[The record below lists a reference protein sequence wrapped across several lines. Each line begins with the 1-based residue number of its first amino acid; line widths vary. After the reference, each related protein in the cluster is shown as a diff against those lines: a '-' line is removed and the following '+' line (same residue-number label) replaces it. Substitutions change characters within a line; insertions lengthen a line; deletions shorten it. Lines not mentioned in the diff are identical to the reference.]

1 MNANYFSER
10 EYGPKPRTNEVI
22 STEIWCGIAAEIT
35 ARIGDGS
42 FGNVFPQNCDEGPIP
57 VGTDMREMGA
67 ALKAE
72 VPEIPWPLDSD
83 VPETHAIL
91 DFIEFCYKRIA
102 KPEKLPIDGRHQSY
116 YKHNHL
122 TYDIEF
128 GKTEFRDTVN
138 RIFARNGLAYDL
150 KENGQIERLAPPGL
164 RDILK
169 LAVFNTSDSELDKM
183 LESARR
189 KFLDPNPDI
198 RREALE
204 KLWDAWERLKTLEAG
219 NDKKSQVKALLDKA
233 ASEQDFRD
241 RLESEARELTEIG
254 NQFQIR
260 HSETSQVS
268 LQSDAHVDYLFHR
281 MFALIWLI
289 LQQPT

>member
-1 MNANYFSER
+1 MNADYFSDR

-22 STEIWCGIAAEIT
+22 SADVWCGTAAEIT

-42 FGNVFPQNCDEGPIP
+42 FGKVFPQNCDEGPIP

-83 VPETHAIL
+83 VPKTHAIL

-122 TYDIEF
+122 TYDIES
-128 GKTEFRDTVN
+128 GKTEFRDKVN
-138 RIFARNGLAYDL
+138 LIFARNGLAYDL

-169 LAVFNTSDSELDKM
+169 SAVFNTSDSELDKM

-189 KFLDPNPDI
+189 KFLDPNPAV
-198 RREALE
+198 RREAVE
-204 KLWDAWERLKTLEAG
+204 KLWDAWERLKTLEPG
-219 NDKKSQVKALLDKA
+219 KDKKAKTKVLLDKSA
-233 ASEQDFRD
+233 GEHNFRD
-241 RLESEARELTEIG
+241 LLESEANALTKVG
-254 NQFQIR
+254 NDFMIR
-260 HSETSQVS
+260 HSETNKIPIKI
-268 LQSDAHVDYLFHR
+268 DTHVDYLFHR
-281 MFALIWLI
+281 LFALIWLL
-289 LQQPT
+289 LQSR